1 MLSFK
6 RTFFVICLNYPE
18 GSWRMKFEKV
28 VQINVGQNISRFKGK
43 QSERSGIYTNE
54 DLIGDLQEGLRN
66 LATKADT
73 SLSQKDKY
81 QLFPGDIL
89 YSFVSSKAG
98 IVSNKNTGK
107 LFNQNFAKL
116 TLLSDEI
123 DSKYICY
130 VLNESVSIKKQM
142 AILMQGSVVPKLT
155 PAILREINI
164 KLPNKDTQSV
174 IGTIYFNLN
183 RYQYLTE
190 LETDLNRR
198 MYLEMLKK
206 LDV

>member
-1 MLSFK
+1 
-6 RTFFVICLNYPE
+6 
-18 GSWRMKFEKV
+18 MKFEKI

-43 QSERSGIYTNE
+43 QSDRSGIYTNE

-130 VLNESVSIKKQM
+130 ILNESVSIKKQM

-155 PAILREINI
+155 PAILREIDI

-174 IGTIYFNLN
+174 IGTSYFNLN

-198 MYLEMLKK
+198 IYLEMLKK